1 MSNYW
6 NKAIDIKLRSSFS
19 KIITFVSKYDKWYRM
34 GMQKREESNL
44 NITVLSQKSLS
55 QGMETKK
62 RENIVWKY
70 DLFLF
75 GKLF

>member
-1 MSNYW
+1 
-6 NKAIDIKLRSSFS
+6 
-19 KIITFVSKYDKWYRM
+19 
-34 GMQKREESNL
+34 MQKREESNL

-62 RENIVWKY
+62 HENIVWKY